1 MIDVYVLDKNL
12 RPVGIVDGYNS
23 LIWASRY
30 SALGDC
36 ELYLPASA
44 DALDLLQIGYYLS
57 RADDEMI
64 CRITKHSITTDED
77 AGDFLTVTGQ
87 DARCLLRQRII
98 YGTVTAKGYLETFV
112 RGLVTNNFIDPY
124 NANRRMLKDND
135 ETLIVLDDPAGLPDV
150 ITGQFSWENIGRQIE
165 EICSA
170 YHYGARMRYDMG
182 AGVLR
187 FGMYKG
193 VDRSGEVVF
202 SERFDNLSS
211 TKYESDSAN
220 ITNVAIVGGAGS
232 GSRKTTGEYGE
243 AYGVDRYEA
252 FFDQKEITK
261 EITWGELTSLYP
273 TQDQGGSGYITHS
286 GGYRYMLETLDIQ
299 IMSEWHLADLRTQY
313 PAGSVVIV
321 GGVRF
326 YRIEGVYAASLSSG
340 DPEADDTVILQNVIY
355 SVYLMTKGLET
366 LQGRVVSF
374 ESQVIPDVTFKY
386 RADYNVGDI
395 ITIESGYGV
404 TAHARIVEVV
414 ESYDD
419 NGYKLEPKLEYLD
432 LAEGKPAGEND
443 LLTES
448 GTKLLTETSVILQ
461 T

>member
-23 LIWASRY
+23 FIWASRY
-30 SALGDC
+30 SDLGDC
-36 ELYLPASA
+36 ELYLPASE
-44 DALDLLQIGYYLS
+44 DAIDLLQIGYYLA

-112 RGLVTNNFIDPY
+112 RKLVTDNFIDPY
-124 NANRRMLKDND
+124 NANRRMLKYND

-150 ITGQFSWENIGRQIE
+150 ITGQLSWENIGKQIE
-165 EICSA
+165 TYCKA
-170 YHYGARMRYDMG
+170 FKYGARMRYDMG

-211 TKYESDSAN
+211 TKYESDSGN

-232 GSRKTTGEYGE
+232 GSKKTTGEYGA

-252 FFDQKEITK
+252 FYDNSEITK
-261 EITWGELTSLYP
+261 EITWGELTALYP
-273 TQDQGGSGYITHS
+273 TEEQGGSGYITHA
-286 GGYRYMLETLDIQ
+286 GGYRYMLGTLDIQ

-321 GGVRF
+321 DGVRF
-326 YRIEGVYAASLSSG
+326 YRIDGVYAASLSSEN
-340 DPEADDTVILQNVIY
+340 PEADDTVTLQNVIY
-355 SVYLMTKGLET
+355 SVYLMTKGLES

-395 ITIESGYGV
+395 VTIESGYGV

-448 GTKLLTETSVILQ
+448 GTELLTETNVILQ

>member
-1 MIDVYVLDKNL
+1 
-12 RPVGIVDGYNS
+12 
-23 LIWASRY
+23 
-30 SALGDC
+30 
-36 ELYLPASA
+36 
-44 DALDLLQIGYYLS
+44 
-57 RADDEMI
+57 
-64 CRITKHSITTDED
+64 
-77 AGDFLTVTGQ
+77 
-87 DARCLLRQRII
+87 
-98 YGTVTAKGYLETFV
+98 
-112 RGLVTNNFIDPY
+112 
-124 NANRRMLKDND
+124 
-135 ETLIVLDDPAGLPDV
+135 
-150 ITGQFSWENIGRQIE
+150 
-165 EICSA
+165 
-170 YHYGARMRYDMG
+170 
-182 AGVLR
+182 
-187 FGMYKG
+187 
-193 VDRSGEVVF
+193 
-202 SERFDNLSS
+202 
-211 TKYESDSAN
+211 
-220 ITNVAIVGGAGS
+220 
-232 GSRKTTGEYGE
+232 
-243 AYGVDRYEA
+243 
-252 FFDQKEITK
+252 
-261 EITWGELTSLYP
+261 
-273 TQDQGGSGYITHS
+273 
-286 GGYRYMLETLDIQ
+286 MLETLDIQ

-313 PAGSVVIV
+313 PAGTVVIV
-321 GGVRF
+321 DGVRF

-448 GTKLLTETSVILQ
+448 GTELLTETSVILQ